1 MSRQVGMSH
10 DHPSVHRQDAR
21 VALAEG
27 MTLSS
32 VLCLAANKDSPS
44 RLVNQNVSAFSSKKR
59 SSVTAIHARASRSHR
74 SSSVD

>member
-1 MSRQVGMSH
+1 MSRHAGMSH
-10 DHPSVHRQDAR
+10 AHPSAHRQDAR
-21 VALAEG
+21 VAFAEG

-59 SSVTAIHARASRSHR
+59 SIVTAIHARASRSQW
-74 SSSVD
+74 SSNVD